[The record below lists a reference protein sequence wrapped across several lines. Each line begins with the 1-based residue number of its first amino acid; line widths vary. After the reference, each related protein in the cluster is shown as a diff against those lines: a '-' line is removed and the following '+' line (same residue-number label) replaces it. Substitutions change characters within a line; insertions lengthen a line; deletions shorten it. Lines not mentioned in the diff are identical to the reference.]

1 MKSNPILL
9 GIGCL
14 MLLISNGRAA
24 TFFVNLNSTNPVS
37 PYTNWVTAATNIQDA
52 IDAAT
57 TGDMVLVTN
66 GIYSI
71 GGRFSDGA
79 TNCVYLNK
87 AIAVQSVNGPWATT
101 IVGAYRTRPAW
112 LTNGASLTGFTLT
125 NGYVGGSGGGVWC
138 SSSNA
143 VVANCVIVFNSA
155 TVFGG
160 GIYRGTCNNCFISE
174 NSVSS
179 AGSAAYGAWLNNC
192 TVSGNTIRPAVNACA
207 LTNCIVQNN
216 TAGNYS
222 SSKFSFCCTTP
233 AAPGDG
239 NFTDDPGFFVDG
251 IHLTNGSPCIG
262 TGTNVAAV
270 GTDIFG
276 NSWSNPPSVGCAEWQ
291 PAPYVP
297 KPQLQYTNQ
306 PIGFSI
312 SVPPINGVTP
322 ISVWWIKDGTP
333 LQDDSH
339 FNFTQTTNLAA
350 TGARFSDSGNYQLV
364 ASNSFG
370 ITTGAVARVTIH
382 AVDINSTNPI
392 APYASL
398 ATAATNIQDAID
410 EAVPG
415 EIILVADGIYNA
427 GGKLISSTSNRV
439 ALDKPVTVVSVNGYA
454 HTIIQG
460 AWDPVYTNGPAAIRC
475 VYLTTNALL
484 KGFTLENGATPSGN
498 FAAGVPDSGGGVFC
512 VGSNAIV
519 SNCLLTNNSAIYGG
533 GICNGTL
540 NNSLVVGN
548 YATSGSGAYG
558 GTLNNC
564 TVIENVIVLQSAGGS
579 SDAIVGTYGSTVR
592 NSIVLYNLK
601 NYQGMLLA
609 GGNYSGGSFSFSLS
623 YPLPLGPGNLDVNP
637 QFLDLFHIALTSQ
650 CFGTGNTA
658 FASGTDLDGEPW
670 LNPPSMGCDEVVI
683 SNLVGPLSVSF
694 IPFHTNWVTI
704 ENDAFWGTIVG
715 RASRAEWSFDDGS
728 TVTNVGVN
736 ASHTWTN
743 AGDYTVTFT
752 AYNSDYPSGVS
763 TDLTIHIAPFPV
775 PQLQSAIWT
784 TNGFQFQFLGV
795 TNPSYIV
802 QYTIQYATNL
812 ATTVAWQTLQNV
824 FYYYYYGGNNLV
836 QITDSQTNA
845 VRFYRVLAQ

>member
-1 MKSNPILL
+1 
-9 GIGCL
+9 
-14 MLLISNGRAA
+14 MLLIFNGRAA
-24 TFFVNLNSTNPVS
+24 TFYVNVNSTNPVL

-57 TGDMVLVTN
+57 IGDMVLVTN
-66 GIYSI
+66 GIFSI
-71 GGRFSDGA
+71 GERFSDGA
-79 TNCVYLNK
+79 TNCVHLNK

-143 VVANCVIVFNSA
+143 VVANCVIIFNSA
-155 TVFGG
+155 TVSGG

-222 SSKFSFCCTTP
+222 NSKFSFCCTTP

-333 LQDDSH
+333 LQDNSH

-350 TGARFSDSGNYQLV
+350 TGARFSDSGNYQLA

-382 AVDINSTNPI
+382 AVDINGTNPI

-410 EAVPG
+410 AAFPG

-439 ALDKPVTVVSVNGYA
+439 ALDKPVTVASVNGYA

-460 AWDPVYTNGPAAIRC
+460 AGDPIYTNGSAAIRC
-475 VYLTTNALL
+475 VYLTTNAML

-498 FAAGVPDSGGGVFC
+498 FFGDVSDSGGGVFC
-512 VGSNAIV
+512 AAPNAIAA
-519 SNCLLTNNSAIYGG
+519 NCFLTNNSAVFGG

-540 NNSLVVGN
+540 NNSLVSGN
-548 YATSGSGAYG
+548 YAICGGGACLTRLKNCTLVNNFTVTPNPGAAHYGGGAYDCAMQNSVVFYNYDEWMG
-558 GTLNNC
+558 VITVLDEYQNFNYPSDPFPYVLKVTNSYSC
-564 TVIENVIVLQSAGGS
+564 TW
-579 SDAIVGTYGSTVR
+579 
-592 NSIVLYNLK
+592 
-601 NYQGMLLA
+601 
-609 GGNYSGGSFSFSLS
+609 
-623 YPLPLGPGNLDVNP
+623 PLPAGIGNIDSHSINP
-637 QFLDLFHIALTSQ
+637 QFLDLFHIASTSP
-650 CFGTGNTA
+650 CRGAGSSLYT
-658 FASGTDLDGEPW
+658 SGTDLDSEPW
-670 LNPPSMGCDEVVI
+670 ASPPSMGCDEVI
-683 SNLVGPLSVSF
+683 ASNLVGPLSVSF
-694 IPFHTNWVTI
+694 VPFQTNWVTI
-704 ENDAFWGTIVG
+704 RNDAFWGTIVG
-715 RASRAEWSFDDGS
+715 RASQAEWSFDDGS

-736 ASHTWTN
+736 TGHAWTN

-763 TDLTIHIAPFPV
+763 TNLTIHIAPFPV

-795 TNPSYIV
+795 TNPIYSA

-812 ATTVAWQTLQNV
+812 ATPTWQTLQNI
-824 FYYYYYGGNNLV
+824 FYFYSGNNLV